1 MEIPNLQGSDGS
13 QERETAAVTTVTS
26 SSSIAELAVVK
37 SEKDPN
43 EFVFDLEVVRDVVA
57 AQSLA
62 SLKIGDYLVVMRSD
76 FDVVLLGEPYLAS
89 MLLFNL
95 RTGRCIAR
103 IWNQTVKVVKAV
115 TREQFAEA
123 CRLDKIYTGAR
134 MYDQPW
140 DRPTK

>member
-1 MEIPNLQGSDGS
+1 MEIPNLQRSDGS

-26 SSSIAELAVVK
+26 SSSIAESAVVK
-37 SEKDPN
+37 SEKDPAD
-43 EFVFDLEVVRDVVA
+43 EFVLDPEVVRDVVA

-95 RTGRCIAR
+95 RTGRCLAR

-123 CRLDKIYTGAR
+123 CRLDKIYIHR
-134 MYDQPW
+134 S
-140 DRPTK
+140 RHV